1 MKKFIIFYLCV
12 VFEKLLFLSYNRV
25 VNKEV
30 YIYMVTKKVE
40 KLLNE
45 QINKELFSAYL
56 YLDMANFYADKN
68 LDGFANWF
76 TVQAKEEVSHAQI
89 FMDYMKEI
97 GVKIVLEA
105 IDKPQIEFKDLKAP
119 LVEALKHE
127 EYVTASIH
135 NLMEAAIEEK
145 DYRTKMILDWFVK
158 EQIEEEANA
167 DELINHFD
175 MIGSKGIYMMNKDL
189 LTRVFVEPD
198 FTI

>member
-1 MKKFIIFYLCV
+1 ML
-12 VFEKLLFLSYNRV
+12 
-25 VNKEV
+25 
-30 YIYMVTKKVE
+30 TKKVE

-68 LDGFANWF
+68 LNGFANWF
-76 TVQAKEEVSHAQI
+76 TVQAKEEVAHAHI

-97 GVKIVLEA
+97 GAKVVLEA
-105 IDKPQIEFKDLKAP
+105 IAKPDMVYKDLKEP

-135 NLMEAAIEEK
+135 NLMEAAIEDK

>member
-1 MKKFIIFYLCV
+1 MI
-12 VFEKLLFLSYNRV
+12 
-25 VNKEV
+25 
-30 YIYMVTKKVE
+30 TKKVE

-76 TVQAKEEVSHAQI
+76 TVQAKEEVAHAQI
-89 FMDYMKEI
+89 FMDYMNEI

-105 IDKPQIEFKDLKAP
+105 IAKPGIEFKDLKAP
-119 LVEALKHE
+119 LVESLKHE
-127 EYVTASIH
+127 EFVTASIH
-135 NLMEAAIEEK
+135 TLMDAAVEDK

-189 LTRVFVEPD
+189 LSRVFTAPSFV
-198 FTI
+198 I